1 VRSVALFSLSAIVA
15 GLIVVLGSVGLWLG
29 LPFAWLWVG
38 SQVHAWSESRG
49 TALGAAMLGFI
60 VSLVIALRFLG
71 WLSVKHGDL
80 REARGRESYGN
91 VLLEG
96 VVFVSAIVA
105 GIAFT
110 AWFFLLSGSSPIP
123 ISGG

>member
-1 VRSVALFSLSAIVA
+1 MRSVALFSLSAIVA
-15 GLIVVLGSVGLWLG
+15 GLIVVLGSLGLWLG
-29 LPFAWLWVG
+29 LPLAWLWVG
-38 SQVHAWSESRG
+38 SQVHAWSESLG

-80 REARGRESYGN
+80 REARGRGSYGT

-105 GIAFT
+105 GIAFI